1 MVVLHVRLKLKNSI
15 IIKMFRLKRFIV
27 KILNKNVEENK
38 INLIISEKNNEI
50 ILENTIS
57 KNLIENN
64 SDELLRISTENW
76 MIDFIFGDS
85 FKAPIQNLITNENFM
100 VLNSLCNYGIWT
112 LNMSQKYPNAYFY
125 GIDYDINEKTKKLL
139 IPKDIKFQNC
149 IFYEWNIDERL
160 ELSLTSNFDFIYQRL
175 FFHRI
180 KKDQWNNIIINL
192 KNKCKKNGWIEMVE
206 MDTYA
211 YNVGPLFEKFNRL
224 AIKVTEDMGFMP
236 RIACNLKMEF
246 EKLDL
251 VNIQEIC
258 KSIHIFNEN
267 DKLSNIFKDNIHD
280 IFNNCKPLLSE
291 KMKIDNYDNYL
302 NEMIEECKEYKTY
315 YNYYCVFGKK
325 I

>member
-1 MVVLHVRLKLKNSI
+1 
-15 IIKMFRLKRFIV
+15 
-27 KILNKNVEENK
+27 
-38 INLIISEKNNEI
+38 
-50 ILENTIS
+50 
-57 KNLIENN
+57 
-64 SDELLRISTENW
+64 
-76 MIDFIFGDS
+76 
-85 FKAPIQNLITNENFM
+85 
-100 VLNSLCNYGIWT
+100 
-112 LNMSQKYPNAYFY
+112 
-125 GIDYDINEKTKKLL
+125 
-139 IPKDIKFQNC
+139 
-149 IFYEWNIDERL
+149 
-160 ELSLTSNFDFIYQRL
+160 
-175 FFHRI
+175 
-180 KKDQWNNIIINL
+180 
-192 KNKCKKNGWIEMVE
+192 MVE

-236 RIACNLKMEF
+236 RIARNLKKEF